1 VHDGKQALGKGL
13 RLHARKA
20 AATDERR
27 QAKALGCSLRWCA
40 YPHAF
45 VIPLRDDTERE
56 RASRVALLAALAL
69 LVLAA
74 VVLVSG
80 SGGWAALLVAVN
92 AGFVWVFGAGAE
104 AVAGRIWLA
113 VALVLGAAGG
123 AMLAVVAGA
132 TGLGPVGAA
141 AATGAALEA
150 VVIHLARCRGA
161 RIMSIVL
168 VPWFG
173 GFAEV
178 RATIWA
184 LVWAAVV
191 IVLGALGAFGG

>member
-1 VHDGKQALGKGL
+1 
-13 RLHARKA
+13 
-20 AATDERR
+20 
-27 QAKALGCSLRWCA
+27 
-40 YPHAF
+40 

-56 RASRVALLAALAL
+56 RASRVALLATLAL

-80 SGGWAALLVAVN
+80 SGGWAALLIAVN

-104 AVAGRIWLA
+104 AVAGRIWLI
-113 VALVLGAAGG
+113 VALLLGAAGG

-150 VVIHLARCRGA
+150 VVIHLARCRGG
-161 RIMSIVL
+161 RIMSMVL

-178 RATIWA
+178 PATIWA
-184 LVWAAVV
+184 LIWAALVV
-191 IVLGALGAFGG
+191 VLGALGAFGG

>member
-1 VHDGKQALGKGL
+1 M
-13 RLHARKA
+13 
-20 AATDERR
+20 
-27 QAKALGCSLRWCA
+27 
-40 YPHAF
+40 
-45 VIPLRDDTERE
+45 IPLRDDTERE
-56 RASRVALLAALAL
+56 RASRVALVVALAL
-69 LVLAA
+69 LLLAA

-104 AVAGRIWLA
+104 AAAGRIWMT
-113 VALVLGAAGG
+113 VALLLGAAGG

-132 TGLGPVGAA
+132 EGLGPVSAA

-150 VVIHLARCRGA
+150 VVIHLTRCRGA

-178 RATIWA
+178 PATIWA
-184 LVWAAVV
+184 LIWAALV

>member
-1 VHDGKQALGKGL
+1 
-13 RLHARKA
+13 
-20 AATDERR
+20 
-27 QAKALGCSLRWCA
+27 
-40 YPHAF
+40 
-45 VIPLRDDTERE
+45 
-56 RASRVALLAALAL
+56 VALLGALAL
-69 LVLAA
+69 LVLAV

-80 SGGWAALLVAVN
+80 SGGWAALLIAVN

-104 AVAGRIWLA
+104 AVAGRVWLL
-113 VALVLGAAGG
+113 VALLLGAAGG

-161 RIMSIVL
+161 RVMSIVL

-178 RATIWA
+178 PATIWA
-184 LVWAAVV
+184 LIWAALVV
-191 IVLGALGAFGG
+191 VLGALGAFGG